1 MKKITVIKQNEKG
14 IETWRYEGTELLRDK
29 NTVMVEALFNRD
41 DTTLHDIVIKRND
54 RFMEAFFKDRWYNIF
69 EIRDR
74 DDHSLKGWY
83 CDICKPAVIT
93 DHQIFYA
100 DLALDLWVF
109 PDGRKI
115 VFDEDQFNQLD
126 LSERLR
132 NNALESLQN
141 LKENFFEIVSELP
154 KVQE

>member
-1 MKKITVIKQNEKG
+1 MSKITVIKQNAKG
-14 IETWRYEGTELLRDK
+14 VETWRYEGRELLREK

-41 DTTLHDIVIKRND
+41 DTTLLDIVIKRND
-54 RFMEAFFKDRWYNIF
+54 RFLEVFFKDRWYNIF

-74 DDHSLKGWY
+74 DDNSLKGWY

-93 DHQIFYA
+93 EHQISYA

-115 VFDEDQFNQLD
+115 VIDEDQFNQLD

-132 NNALESLQN
+132 NHALESLQN

-154 KVQE
+154 KVPA